1 MSSNKIFHHLLAQAG
16 DEGRYQV
23 IALVACFILTVEIT
37 SISILNS
44 FLFYQD
50 PYQCP
55 SIIDNCHEYVCALP
69 TEQQLTYVN
78 PESSSM
84 LSRFGNFRCETGGE
98 PMTSQTIIYAGAVVS
113 PLIAALL
120 LKHLKQRQLFLLVLV
135 VSIVGMTI
143 TLLSETLLMATIGLF
158 LNFVSRGMMNGIGFG
173 FMSEVTSE
181 NIRVK
186 YNNWGYMGCGVGG
199 ALIGL
204 VYWVVRPWEVA
215 FALYQLLP
223 MVALLALVL
232 FVVVDTPF
240 DAVTKGTPA
249 EALRQF
255 QKIARI
261 NGQ

>member
-1 MSSNKIFHHLLAQAG
+1 
-16 DEGRYQV
+16 
-23 IALVACFILTVEIT
+23 
-37 SISILNS
+37 
-44 FLFYQD
+44 
-50 PYQCP
+50 
-55 SIIDNCHEYVCALP
+55 
-69 TEQQLTYVN
+69 
-78 PESSSM
+78 
-84 LSRFGNFRCETGGE
+84 
-98 PMTSQTIIYAGAVVS
+98 MTAQTIIYAGAVVS

-120 LKHLKQRQLFLLVLV
+120 LKHLKQRQLFILLLIG
-135 VSIVGMTI
+135 SITGMTI
-143 TLLSETLLMATIGLF
+143 TLLSKTLHIATAGLF
-158 LNFVSRGMMNGIGFG
+158 INFVARGMMNGITIGFL
-173 FMSEVTSE
+173 SENTSE
-181 NIRVK
+181 AIRVK
-186 YNNWGYMGCGVGG
+186 YVNWMYMGCGFGG